1 MKILRMLLVAL
12 LGLLLSGNAVLFAQK
27 SEFKFGKVSQQEV
40 EMTRYE
46 ADTTAE
52 AVVLYEQGYNH
63 LKYDEFKGFGKN
75 YEVWRRVKV
84 LNDNGK
90 AYADVV
96 IPYYGGSDLT
106 ETVVEIE
113 AWVYNMEEGKVV
125 KTKMEKS
132 YITDEED
139 DKNWRRKKFSIPNVK
154 SGSVFEYK
162 YKILSDLFWIV
173 PKWNFQGPIP
183 VAKSIFEVELYE
195 YFRFNEMKKGYEFV
209 QREASD
215 ISRKIIVD
223 RASLATLDCFAKDI
237 KFTAVDMPAVK
248 EEGYV
253 WNIDQYLTGVE
264 FDIRSMLLPHT
275 SLRDFSS
282 TWESVDKQLLDD
294 PSFGG
299 KLGMNNQ
306 YKELVAK
313 VMAENLS
320 EYMKVRK
327 ICNSIK
333 QDIKWN
339 GKCVLFAKNPRN
351 AASSK
356 EGSNA
361 DINFNVAAAL
371 RDAGFKCTPILV
383 RSRENGLLRLEKPSL
398 DSYDSFILE
407 VMLSD
412 GQKVYF
418 DGSATLADVDNISNE
433 FIVEYGKVFME
444 KEIWRN
450 LTNLVKNKVTYN
462 ALINIDPTGKMDVKY
477 NMNAREQM
485 ALSAKNERKKY
496 DSDDEFLNNL
506 ETKLGLED
514 AELTFGGS
522 TDTLGKVFT
531 RTIHGTKNV
540 SVAGDRMYINPF
552 LEEFF
557 DESGFNAGERK
568 YPIEFNFAG
577 QVVYQANIFL
587 PEGYV
592 VEEKP
597 ANQIF
602 VMEESGSKIT
612 FMVQAQGRNIT
623 VRFIS
628 DQNNMIIPAE
638 QYKDF
643 REFMQKIFEINKSV
657 IVAKKGM

>member
-1 MKILRMLLVAL
+1 MRIVLVTVLA
-12 LGLLLSGNAVLFAQK
+12 LLLSDNAALFAQK
-27 SEFKFGKVSQQEV
+27 SDFKFGKVSQGEV

-46 ADTTAE
+46 ADTTAS
-52 AVVLYEQGYNH
+52 AVVLYEEGYYT
-63 LKYDEFKGFGKN
+63 LKYDPDKGFIKN
-75 YEVWRRVKV
+75 FEVRRRVKI

-90 AYADVV
+90 EYADVV
-96 IPYYGGSDLT
+96 IPYFDRTDLR
-106 ETVVEIE
+106 ESVADLE
-113 AWVYNMEEGKVV
+113 AWVYNMEDGKVV
-125 KTKMEKS
+125 KTKMDKS

-139 DKNWRRKKFSIPNVK
+139 DKNWHRKKFSIPNVK
-154 SGSVFEYK
+154 SGSVIEYK
-162 YKILSDLFWIV
+162 YRIISDLFWII
-173 PKWNFQGPIP
+173 PQWNFQSSIP
-183 VAKSIFEVELYE
+183 VAKSVFEVEIYE

-209 QREASD
+209 KREESD
-215 ISRKIIVD
+215 ISRKI
-223 RASLATLDCFAKDI
+223 TLDRTTLEAIDCYAKDI
-237 KFTAVDMPAVK
+237 KFTAVDMPAVRD
-248 EEGYV
+248 EGYV

-264 FDIRSMLLPHT
+264 FDIRSMMLPY
-275 SLRDFSS
+275 SSVRDFSS
-282 TWESVDKQLLDD
+282 SWESVDKQLAED

-299 KLGMNNQ
+299 KVNMNNQ
-306 YKELVAK
+306 YKELVAQ

-333 QDIKWN
+333 HDIKWN
-339 GKCVLFAKNPRN
+339 GKYALFAKNPRS

-371 RDAGFKCTPILV
+371 REAGFQCNLILV
-383 RSRENGLLRLEKPSL
+383 RSRTNGLLRLEKPSL

-407 VMLSD
+407 VLLSD

-418 DGSATLADVDNISNE
+418 DGSASKADVNNISNN
-433 FIVEYGKVFME
+433 FIVEFGKVFMQRDT
-444 KEIWRN
+444 WRD
-450 LTNLVKNKVTYN
+450 LTNLVKNKVSYT

-485 ALSAKNERKKY
+485 ALSAKNERTDF
-496 DSDDEFLNNL
+496 DSDEELLNLL

-531 RTIHGTKNV
+531 RTIHGAKNAA
-540 SVAGDRMYINPF
+540 VAGDRMYINPF
-552 LEEFF
+552 LEEFY
-557 DESGFNAGERK
+557 DESSFNSEERRF
-568 YPIEFNFAG
+568 PIEFNFPG
-577 QVVYQANIFL
+577 QIVYQANIFL
-587 PEGYV
+587 PEGSV

-597 ANQIF
+597 ANQAF
-602 VMEESGSKIT
+602 VIEESGAKVT
-612 FMVQAQGRNIT
+612 FMIQAQGRNVT

-628 DQNNMIIPAE
+628 DQNNMFIPVE

-643 REFMQKIFEINKSV
+643 REYMQKIFEMGKCV
-657 IVAKKGM
+657 IVVKKES